1 MLREK
6 AGEISA
12 ITEFRPTKSWVL
24 AWKEKYNVSL
34 ENQTYG
40 NAGETEGEIVE
51 ESQVYDEVTI
61 QVCLC
66 VRCVCVCTHVKLVC
80 CFLHALGES
89 LRTIVFLVHCRK
101 RTLLL
106 QLRKRLPQPLLR
118 FPPSKIV

>member
-1 MLREK
+1 MTDKMLREK

-61 QVCLC
+61 QVCVC
-66 VRCVCVCTHVKLVC
+66 VCVCVCTHMYVLM
-80 CFLHALGES
+80 
-89 LRTIVFLVHCRK
+89 
-101 RTLLL
+101 
-106 QLRKRLPQPLLR
+106 
-118 FPPSKIV
+118 